1 MIVWVDATAGA
12 SGDMLL
18 GALVDAGV
26 ELGLIASAVESVVPG
41 AVSLH
46 AETVSR
52 TGLRARRVRVEV
64 ADGAPHRSWRDI
76 RTLVESAGLDEATK
90 GAALATFEALA
101 RAEGA
106 VHGIDPDEVHFHEVG
121 ALDSI
126 ADVVGVCRG
135 FAALGAED
143 VVVSAIAV
151 GSGRVSADHGSLPV
165 PVPAVMELLRGRAV
179 EGGPGEG
186 ESCTPTGAALLGV
199 LATAQGSLPTMKVER
214 VGVGAG
220 GRDPASH
227 PNVLRLLVGTA
238 VTLAEA
244 DDRPLVIEANVD
256 DMDPRLWPDVL
267 STLFAAG
274 ASDAWLTPILMKKG
288 RPAHTLSVL
297 TSAESAAPVREAVF
311 RHTSTIGVR
320 EVRVSKTALEREFVR
335 VDVSGIPVAVKVAR
349 MGGEVVNAQ
358 PEYDD
363 VVRAATTLGRPVKE
377 VLAEAVTAW
386 RRGLG

>member
-297 TSAESAAPVREAVF
+297 TSAKSAAPVREAVF

>member
-1 MIVWVDATAGA
+1 
-12 SGDMLL
+12 
-18 GALVDAGV
+18 
-26 ELGLIASAVESVVPG
+26 
-41 AVSLH
+41 
-46 AETVSR
+46 
-52 TGLRARRVRVEV
+52 
-64 ADGAPHRSWRDI
+64 
-76 RTLVESAGLDEATK
+76 
-90 GAALATFEALA
+90 
-101 RAEGA
+101 
-106 VHGIDPDEVHFHEVG
+106 
-121 ALDSI
+121 
-126 ADVVGVCRG
+126 
-135 FAALGAED
+135 
-143 VVVSAIAV
+143 
-151 GSGRVSADHGSLPV
+151 
-165 PVPAVMELLRGRAV
+165 
-179 EGGPGEG
+179 
-186 ESCTPTGAALLGV
+186 LLGV

>member
-1 MIVWVDATAGA
+1 
-12 SGDMLL
+12 MLL

>member
-1 MIVWVDATAGA
+1 
-12 SGDMLL
+12 MLL

-297 TSAESAAPVREAVF
+297 TSAKSAAPVREAVF